1 MRLINYLSKEFEI
14 TSGDQVVTG
23 AELKL
28 LSESPPVW
36 LEILRNKK
44 VAIHVSVINF
54 FNLAILLD
62 GVVESIFVVSE
73 NACDKFIM
81 RAEESGLV
89 DCVLVDAKTQDSCW
103 KVTKINFNDAYEINS
118 SESSSTV
125 DTRWL
130 LATSGTT
137 NTPKIVSHPLA
148 SLIRTASQ
156 KTTSKAWGLLYDYS
170 RFAGMQVLLQAYVAG
185 TRLIAPN
192 TSDFSSAISTLVSKG
207 CKSLSATPTLWR
219 KILMASES
227 DGLSLDQVTLGGEI
241 VDQNTLNILSKRF
254 ANAKITHIYASTEA
268 GVGFSVQDG
277 KSGFPS
283 EWLEIG
289 VRNINLMLSSDS
301 TLLIKNTTH
310 GQFYINDSVTASL
323 CDDDGWIDTGDIV
336 EVTAD
341 RAYFKG
347 RLNGSINI
355 GGNKVFPEEVEA
367 EILKIAGVS
376 QVMVRG
382 KSSSIAGQ
390 LLEALIVPSDNVTD
404 FKVLIGAIKDACAS
418 NLPKFKRPVFFKQ
431 VNQIEISASGKLKR

>member
-1 MRLINYLSKEFEI
+1 
-14 TSGDQVVTG
+14 
-23 AELKL
+23 
-28 LSESPPVW
+28 
-36 LEILRNKK
+36 
-44 VAIHVSVINF
+44 
-54 FNLAILLD
+54 
-62 GVVESIFVVSE
+62 
-73 NACDKFIM
+73 
-81 RAEESGLV
+81 
-89 DCVLVDAKTQDSCW
+89 
-103 KVTKINFNDAYEINS
+103 
-118 SESSSTV
+118 
-125 DTRWL
+125 
-130 LATSGTT
+130 
-137 NTPKIVSHPLA
+137 
-148 SLIRTASQ
+148 
-156 KTTSKAWGLLYDYS
+156 
-170 RFAGMQVLLQAYVAG
+170 MQVLLQAYVAG
-185 TRLIAPN
+185 ARLIAPN
-192 TSDFSSAISTLVSKG
+192 TSDFSSAINALVSKG

-241 VDQNTLNILSKRF
+241 VDQNILNILSKRF

-283 EWLEIG
+283 KWLEIG
-289 VRNINLMLSSDS
+289 VRNIKLMLSSDS

-310 GQFYINDSVTASL
+310 GQFYINDLITASL

-355 GGNKVFPEEVEA
+355 GGNKVFPEEVET
-367 EILKIAGVS
+367 EILKVAGVS
-376 QVMVRG
+376 QVVVRG

-404 FKVLIGAIKDACAS
+404 FKALIGAIKDTCAS